1 MIDWPRQYTDM
12 ARPRLVDRQPYDRD
26 RIVDVAVQVFTE
38 RGYDGTTMA
47 DIAAALGI
55 HKTSI
60 YHHVSGK
67 EQLLDDAVKRALNAL
82 HGVLAEP
89 RASDGAAV
97 DRLRYVI
104 RRTVEIMVRQLAEVT
119 VLLRVRGNT
128 ATERWALSRRRDFDR
143 AVQRIV
149 AEAIAEGDLRSDIDA
164 ALVTRLVFGMSN
176 SVTEWYQPRGRLS
189 ADDVAGAI
197 ETILFTGMRAAR

>member
-1 MIDWPRQYTDM
+1 MG
-12 ARPRLVDRQPYDRD
+12 RPRLAERQPYDRD
-26 RIVDVAVQVFTE
+26 RVVDAAVQVFTE

-47 DIAAALGI
+47 DIASALGI

-60 YHHVSGK
+60 YHYVSGK

-82 HGVLAEP
+82 HGMLAEP
-89 RASDGAAV
+89 GAVEGAAI
-97 DRLRYVI
+97 DRLHYVV

-128 ATERWALSRRRDFDR
+128 ATERWAVSRRRDFDR
-143 AVQRIV
+143 AVQQLV
-149 AEAIAEGDLRSDIDA
+149 GDAIAAGDLRRDLDT

-176 SVTEWYQPRGRLS
+176 SVTEWYQPRGALS
-189 ADDVAGAI
+189 AAEIAAAI
-197 ETILFTGMRAAR
+197 ETVVFDGLSRQG